1 MPLARHALAGDLPEL
16 SRTLASA
23 FFDDPVISWF
33 FEDAERRAAQVDRMM
48 AFSVEAGLGRG
59 HVYTTQN
66 RRAAAIWSPPDVPML
81 DERAGASFATLLRKL
96 IGSDAD
102 ERLTGFAKMQE
113 VHPHDSHFYL
123 FSLGTH
129 AEHQGQGLGA
139 QVVAPVLQICDAQGL
154 PAYLESSNP
163 RNIPFYQRHG
173 FELRGEL
180 LLAEG
185 GPSLS
190 TMWRDPR

>member
-1 MPLARHALAGDLPEL
+1 LA
-16 SRTLASA
+16 
-23 FFDDPVISWF
+23 WF
-33 FEDAERRAAQVDRMM
+33 FEDVEGRADRVSRMM
-48 AFSVEAGLGRG
+48 AFSVEVGLGRG

-66 RRAAAIWSPPDVPML
+66 RRAAAIWSPPDVAML
-81 DERAGASFATLLRKL
+81 DEHMGLSFATLLQEL
-96 IGSDAD
+96 IGSDA
-102 ERLTGFAKMQE
+102 ETRLTAFAKME
-113 VHPHDSHFYL
+113 EMHPHESHFYL

-129 AEHQGQGLGA
+129 AEYQGQGLGA
-139 QVVAPVLQICDAQGL
+139 EVVAPVLEICDAQRL
-154 PAYLESSNP
+154 PVYLESSNP